1 MLKQLVGRPAEWITT
16 FDSTLEL
23 LLFLPENVWNFEFS
37 SASYIEL
44 KKKCDEYTLLYFL
57 NNKVLLQFKK
67 KC

>member
-23 LLFLPENVWNFEFS
+23 LLVLFPENVRNFEFS

-44 KKKCDEYTLLYFL
+44 KKEMLRKENLE
-57 NNKVLLQFKK
+57 N
-67 KC
+67 